1 MKEPPTEKEGATEM
15 MFCSL
20 RCATAQALRSAR
32 TTVAKDGSWEITSG
46 CSPELLAVKD
56 EAIDAL
62 EKDFQKRFVQYCDPA
77 IPLHLLVSYVAKSVS
92 NELISFCCPSQ
103 LPSISSK
110 LGPGSFVC
118 GQSDC

>member
-1 MKEPPTEKEGATEM
+1 M

-77 IPLHLLVSYVAKSVS
+77 IPLHLLVSYVANSESNKLVS
-92 NELISFCCPSQ
+92 FSCPFSSLVSALGSLPALSSSENRVPNSF
-103 LPSISSK
+103 
-110 LGPGSFVC
+110 
-118 GQSDC
+118 